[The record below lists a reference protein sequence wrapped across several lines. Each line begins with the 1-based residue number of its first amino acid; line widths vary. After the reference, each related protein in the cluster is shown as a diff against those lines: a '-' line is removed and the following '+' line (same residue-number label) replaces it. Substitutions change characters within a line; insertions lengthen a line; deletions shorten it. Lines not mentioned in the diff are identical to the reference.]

1 MTLVDIYNY
10 NIYNYIY
17 IYLYILTWL
26 VEPDFICSGFQPNG
40 VSFHHFDTE
49 NPAPPSVKHSLQ
61 NLVY

>member
-1 MTLVDIYNY
+1 M
-10 NIYNYIY
+10 YIY
-17 IYLYILTWL
+17 IHLYILTWL
-26 VEPDFICSGFQPNG
+26 VEPDFICSGFEPNG